1 MNTVKRLQIFLA
13 SPGDVSAERRLAQ
26 QIVDDLNRVLPDEKG
41 VVLQLVRWEAD
52 AYPGY
57 GKDPQQVINAQLAEM
72 RKYALFIGIL
82 WNRLGTRTP
91 RAGSGTEEEFERAV
105 EAHQQAGQPEI
116 WLYFRDSPAKLE
128 TADQLAQKK
137 RVVAFRKR
145 IQAKGLVWTYKKP
158 QIFKDTLRAHL
169 TQWVN
174 SRAGTASRAP
184 VAVASEQTDAPRPE
198 DDKRLV
204 ITLDPDFDFIGGDEG
219 AQTAAYR
226 FLSAARNEQQV
237 QAILKCDA
245 VGIAA
250 VTIKQLQ
257 SQTKRTADEEWRL
270 RHTMKIQEH
279 CAEAAYL
286 FSRSF
291 NYVWYRS
298 QFKHELFLSL
308 EESLAELLIGLR
320 DRLFRSA
327 PMLPDHTETPE
338 WSKAMRQRTVQR
350 FAWHVDH
357 PERYLI
363 VDLTTEELKGLED
376 YYHRWTG
383 FDFSESSA
391 CPAHGLPMKALQR
404 AVAPTIALDLVK
416 RFKSDE
422 IDENLSDLTHWL
434 VGASHPDKALS
445 RFTWEEMTRKQSGK

>member
-1 MNTVKRLQIFLA
+1 MTDHESRRKLRVFLCHSSDDKARVRTLYERLVDEGFAPWLDEKNLLPGQEWDREIRRAVRSSDAVIVCLSKGSITKEGYVQKEIRLGLDVADEKPEGAIFLIPLRLEVC
-13 SPGDVSAERRLAQ
+13 SVPDRLARWQ
-26 QIVDDLNRVLPDEKG
+26 WVDLFHERGVDVLMES
-41 VVLQLVRWEAD
+41 LRAR
-52 AYPGY
+52 A
-57 GKDPQQVINAQLAEM
+57 IS
-72 RKYALFIGIL
+72 IGLPI
-82 WNRLGTRTP
+82 
-91 RAGSGTEEEFERAV
+91 SGTAV
-105 EAHQQAGQPEI
+105 P
-116 WLYFRDSPAKLE
+116 
-128 TADQLAQKK
+128 QK
-137 RVVAFRKR
+137 
-145 IQAKGLVWTYKKP
+145 I
-158 QIFKDTLRAHL
+158 DT
-169 TQWVN
+169 
-174 SRAGTASRAP
+174 G
-184 VAVASEQTDAPRPE
+184 APRPE
-198 DDKRLV
+198 DDNRLV

-237 QAILKCDA
+237 QVILKCDA

-250 VTIKQLQ
+250 ATMKQLQ
-257 SQTKRTADEEWRL
+257 SQTKRTPDEEWRL
-270 RHTMKIQEH
+270 CHTMKIQEH
-279 CAEAAYL
+279 CAEAASL

-338 WSKAMRQRTVQR
+338 WSKAMRQRTVQL

-376 YYHRWTG
+376 YYHRWTD

-391 CPAHGLPMKALQR
+391 CHANGLPMKALQR

-416 RFKSDE
+416 RFKPDN